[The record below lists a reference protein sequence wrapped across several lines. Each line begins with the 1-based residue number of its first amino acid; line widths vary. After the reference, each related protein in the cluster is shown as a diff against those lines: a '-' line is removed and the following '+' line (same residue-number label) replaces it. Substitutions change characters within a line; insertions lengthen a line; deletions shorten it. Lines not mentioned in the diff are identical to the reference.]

1 MGAYRIVKSLNVSEN
16 VGHSLSPRSEVTQ
29 VDALAFETT
38 EKVFGNSVV
47 IGIPLTRHALEE
59 LKVKQALTVIKRG
72 VLDATVRVK
81 D

>member
-1 MGAYRIVKSLNVSEN
+1 MAQLD
-16 VGHSLSPRSEVTQ
+16 T
-29 VDALAFETT
+29 LAFETT